1 MLNYRVLAALSVAA
15 LLAVGFS
22 VSTKTEPTLTERI
35 DNANTDLMTVQA
47 PIPHVQLHARALE
60 ILRSI
65 TVAKDDEVTA
75 DAAAR
80 AAAEACVAFE
90 KSPMDQVTCK

>member
-1 MLNYRVLAALSVAA
+1 M
-15 LLAVGFS
+15 
-22 VSTKTEPTLTERI
+22 
-35 DNANTDLMTVQA
+35 
-47 PIPHVQLHARALE
+47 
-60 ILRSI
+60 

-90 KSPMDQVTCK
+90 KSPESIRSPASNRLSRSN

>member
-1 MLNYRVLAALSVAA
+1 MNTRILAALSVAS
-15 LLAVGFS
+15 LLAFTVGS
-22 VSTKTEPTLTERI
+22 KADEPTLPERI
-35 DNANTDLMTVQA
+35 DNANADLMTVQA

-60 ILRSI
+60 ILRGM

-80 AAAEACVAFE
+80 AAADACVAFE
-90 KSPMDQVTCK
+90 PSPMDRVTCK

>member
-1 MLNYRVLAALSVAA
+1 MNTRILAALAVAG
-15 LLAVGFS
+15 LLAVGFA
-22 VSTKTEPTLTERI
+22 VSRNEPTLTERI
-35 DNANTDLMTVQA
+35 DNANADLMTTQA
-47 PIPHVQLHARALE
+47 PIPHVQLRARALE
-60 ILRSI
+60 ILRGM